1 MHHLPD
7 ISRFLEHWLHGFEHH
22 PFPDIAGTCG
32 HGAYW
37 EGDGVCISVC
47 VVWSCGGAEV
57 RVEGGRC
64 FRCVAPLSD
73 VVNVLRLYVVE
84 VLGIVGVAPFGLI
97 HNLESPAC
105 G

>member
-1 MHHLPD
+1 MHTLPD
-7 ISRFLEHWLHGFEHH
+7 ISHFLEHWLHGFKHH

-37 EGDGVCISVC
+37 EGDGVCISVF
-47 VVWSCGGAEV
+47 VVWSREGAEV
-57 RVEGGRC
+57 HVEGVRVYRC
-64 FRCVAPLSD
+64 RTTLSD
-73 VVNVLRLYVVE
+73 VVNVLRLYVGE
-84 VLGIVGVAPFGLI
+84 VQGNVGVVPYGLI